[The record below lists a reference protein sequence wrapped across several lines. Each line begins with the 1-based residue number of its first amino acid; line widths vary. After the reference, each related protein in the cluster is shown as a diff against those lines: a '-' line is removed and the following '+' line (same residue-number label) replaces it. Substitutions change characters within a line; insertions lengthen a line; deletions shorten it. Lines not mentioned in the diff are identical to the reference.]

1 MTVYIVI
8 PFRPDAIMEDE
19 LSTEN
24 KAVDCP
30 DLTKI
35 VCTQGPG
42 AHFCARVQGRDLCTH
57 SGTVPEFRPLST
69 VLVKVAYYAT
79 NIARLFKIM
88 LKSMLVFANYAHF
101 NKIMQKLC
109 VYILF

>member
-1 MTVYIVI
+1 MTVYIVN

-19 LSTEN
+19 LSIEN

-35 VCTQGPG
+35 ACTQGPG

-57 SGTVPEFRPLST
+57 SGTGTVPEFRPLST
-69 VLVKVAYYAT
+69 LLVKVAYYA
-79 NIARLFKIM
+79 ISSARLFSK
-88 LKSMLVFANYAHF
+88 
-101 NKIMQKLC
+101 
-109 VYILF
+109 

>member
-1 MTVYIVI
+1 MTLYIVI
-8 PFRPDAIMEDE
+8 TFRPDAIMKDE

-35 VCTQGPG
+35 ACTQGPG

-79 NIARLFKIM
+79 NIARLFSKLCSKVCSFLQIM
-88 LKSMLVFANYAHF
+88 L
-101 NKIMQKLC
+101 
-109 VYILF
+109 ILTK